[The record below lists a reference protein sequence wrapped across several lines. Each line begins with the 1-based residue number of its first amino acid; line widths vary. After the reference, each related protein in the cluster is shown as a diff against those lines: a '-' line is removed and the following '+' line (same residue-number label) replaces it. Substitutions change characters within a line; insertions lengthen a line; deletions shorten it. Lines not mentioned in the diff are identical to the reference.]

1 MEALLHQIVQEEQLK
16 MQQLGFVETFIPSQ
30 DSPTRCSI
38 FMSANWHIC
47 RRLLLIIVSGNGIQ
61 PGIWSR
67 SLVLEAPEVPN
78 QYRTG
83 SMYVSLAVSRVVA
96 RAGGSRSHLQSPG
109 SHTSTR
115 RCPRATA

>member
-1 MEALLHQIVQEEQLK
+1 MSFGGYTRFQHGERGKMETLLHQIVQEEQLK
-16 MQQLGFVETFIPSQ
+16 MQQLGFVETFIPSAE
-30 DSPTRCSI
+30 SPARCSI

-83 SMYVSLAVSRVVA
+83 SMCVRSRAPTSGSL
-96 RAGGSRSHLQSPG
+96 
-109 SHTSTR
+109 
-115 RCPRATA
+115 